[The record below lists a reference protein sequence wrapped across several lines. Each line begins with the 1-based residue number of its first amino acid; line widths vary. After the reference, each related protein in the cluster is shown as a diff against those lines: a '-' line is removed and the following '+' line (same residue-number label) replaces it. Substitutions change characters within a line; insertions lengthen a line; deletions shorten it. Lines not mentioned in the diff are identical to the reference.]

1 MRPKRRQ
8 PALRVVLL
16 RKLATDQMSEAGE
29 GMKEPGNY
37 SGEPACSK
45 SPFDV
50 RMDPLSDKEM
60 LELLG
65 PQFAGLELADGL
77 HEATRKALTKLRDE
91 AMLYQTAFE
100 RGRAQAEA
108 SQAWLADVT
117 AQALSAEKIALERK
131 LLKREKQLL
140 QAREQADE
148 RARELEELKREHKR
162 EVEELKREHRR
173 EVEALKSELAVARE
187 QLSAQT
193 RG

>member
-108 SQAWLADVT
+108 SQAWLAD
-117 AQALSAEKIALERK
+117 IALERK